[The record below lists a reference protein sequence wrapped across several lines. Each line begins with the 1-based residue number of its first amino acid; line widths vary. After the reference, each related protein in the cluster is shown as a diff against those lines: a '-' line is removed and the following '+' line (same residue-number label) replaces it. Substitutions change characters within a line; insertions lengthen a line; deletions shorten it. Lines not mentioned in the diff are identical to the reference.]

1 VSRAPVAVAV
11 AVAAALAVA
20 AAPDR
25 ASARDAQECR
35 GLQVCIPV
43 AGPWV
48 VVPEPARG
56 ARLSSVQYQL
66 PCRKGSVVGGT
77 DALVSDPWL
86 DLAFLGS
93 LGSPLAPGITA
104 HANAVFIGTYVGPQR
119 RPSTFRP
126 YLGCVPASGGG
137 GRSTVAFPQ
146 LRPGQPLI
154 RRARNVVV
162 PAAFPVTATETCGG
176 GERLVGSGVALAFR
190 GESPPAVEAAA
201 DVHAKKAEFEGRVV
215 VTAYRGF
222 AVPLRARVEV
232 QIQALCARR
241 G

>member
-1 VSRAPVAVAV
+1 VSRAFVILV
-11 AVAAALAVA
+11 VAAALAVA
-20 AAPDR
+20 ALPGTAG
-25 ASARDAQECR
+25 ARDAQECR
-35 GLQVCIPV
+35 GLQVCIPI

-48 VVPEPARG
+48 VVPQPRAG

-77 DALVSDPWL
+77 DALVSDPWV
-86 DLAFLGS
+86 DVSFLGS
-93 LGSPLAPGITA
+93 LGSPLGPGITA
-104 HANAVFIGTYVGPQR
+104 HANAVFIGTYVGPQS

-126 YLGCVPASGGG
+126 YIGCVPATGGG
-137 GRSTVAFPQ
+137 GRSTTAFPQ
-146 LRPGQPLI
+146 LRPGQPLL

-162 PAAFPVTATETCGG
+162 PAALPITATLTCGG

-190 GESPPAVEAAA
+190 SETPPAVEAAA
-201 DVHAKKAEFEGRVV
+201 DVHAKKAEIEGRVV
-215 VTAYRGF
+215 VTASRGF
-222 AVPLRARVEV
+222 AVPTSGRVEV